1 MSELATQI
9 IDTCGGC
16 GLVVSGGTDG
26 CQSLMDECLA
36 LHFTQPAYF
45 GVHRLFVDVY
55 CLQHPER
62 YCISFKSLAAHLG
75 HLCWTLE
82 QGGTRAVPS
91 EAIRQWVERQPHL
104 EKPKLPAFRGA
115 LTIDLVRRAE
125 TPADHHEAVERWA
138 SSTWD
143 AHADLHA
150 IARKWV
156 SSALGEFRWRR
167 GART

>member
-1 MSELATQI
+1 MTEVITQI

-16 GLVVSGGTDG
+16 GLTVPGGTAG

-55 CLQHPER
+55 CVQHPER

-82 QGGTRAVPS
+82 HGGTRATPS
-91 EAIRQWVERQPHL
+91 EAIRKWVERHPHL
-104 EKPKLPAFRGA
+104 EKPPLPAFRGA
-115 LTIDLVRRAE
+115 VTIDLIHRAE
-125 TPADHHEAVERWA
+125 TPADHHEAVQRWA
-138 SSTWD
+138 HSTWE
-143 AHADLHA
+143 AYAELHA
-150 IARKWV
+150 IARRWV
-156 SSALGEFRWRR
+156 CSAFDEFRHYR
-167 GART
+167 GAR